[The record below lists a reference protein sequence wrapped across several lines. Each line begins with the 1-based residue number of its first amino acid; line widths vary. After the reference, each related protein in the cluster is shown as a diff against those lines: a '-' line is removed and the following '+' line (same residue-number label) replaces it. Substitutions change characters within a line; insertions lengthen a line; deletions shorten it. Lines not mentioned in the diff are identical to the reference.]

1 MEARDL
7 FTGRI
12 FDFFRD
18 AGRGTAGA
26 RRPFR
31 LLEAA
36 LFQRR
41 QARRR
46 AAAAAR
52 GLVVPPILIASLTR
66 KCNLHCT
73 GCYSQALRPAL
84 RPEAGSPGPERETL
98 RPEAE
103 RELSDERFME
113 VFREAIDLGVGTI
126 LLAGGEPLMR
136 RSLVEKAAGLRGILL
151 PLFTNGTLLDGAL
164 IERAARSSLVPVISV
179 EGEAGETDARR
190 GEGIYSGARIK
201 MAAMR
206 KRGLLFGASITLS
219 SRNAELVLSRAFLE
233 ALGQSG
239 ISVLF
244 IIEYVPVAPGTDD
257 LVLRP
262 EQKAALEET
271 ARFASLPYP
280 VVALP
285 GDEEDY
291 GGCLAA
297 GRGFV
302 HLSSEGKLEACPFA
316 PFSDTDVAG
325 RGLEEALASPL
336 MAAIRERH
344 GELSETRGGCALWNR
359 GGWVASLGAGC
370 KPREASQR
378 PAEMGIV

>member
-1 MEARDL
+1 LEAKDL
-7 FTGRI
+7 FTSRI
-12 FDFFRD
+12 FDFFKNAR
-18 AGRGTAGA
+18 RGTAGSK
-26 RRPFR
+26 RPFR

-41 QARRR
+41 QAKRRQ
-46 AAAAAR
+46 AAAAR

-73 GCYSQALRPAL
+73 GCYSQVLRPAGAL
-84 RPEAGSPGPERETL
+84 RL
-98 RPEAE
+98 EAE
-103 RELSDERFME
+103 EELSDERFME

-136 RSLVEKAAGLRGILL
+136 RGLVERAAGLKGILL
-151 PLFTNGTLLDGAL
+151 PLFTNGTLMDEGF
-164 IERAARSSLVPVISV
+164 IEKAARSSLVPVISV

-190 GEGIYSGARIK
+190 GEGVYAGAELR
-201 MAAMR
+201 MAEMK

-219 SRNAELVLSRAFLE
+219 SRNADLVLSKGFLD
-233 ALGQSG
+233 ALGRSG

-244 IIEYVPVAPGTDD
+244 IIEYVPIAPGTDE
-257 LVLRP
+257 LVLRA

-271 ARFASLPYP
+271 ARFAALPYP
-280 VVALP
+280 VIALP

-302 HLSSEGKLEACPFA
+302 HLSSEGKIEACPFA
-316 PFSDTDVAG
+316 PFSDTDVA
-325 RGLEEALASPL
+325 RRSLEEALASPL

-359 GGWVASLGAGC
+359 GGLAASLGASCPPLAPLSSKRTAKVRG
-370 KPREASQR
+370 
-378 PAEMGIV
+378 

>member
-1 MEARDL
+1 MEAKDL
-7 FTGRI
+7 FTSRI
-12 FDFFRD
+12 FGFFRD

-26 RRPFR
+26 SRPLR
-31 LLEAA
+31 VLEAA

-41 QARRR
+41 QAKRRR
-46 AAAAAR
+46 AAAAR

-66 KCNLHCT
+66 RCNLRCT
-73 GCYSQALRPAL
+73 GCYSQALRPAGEL
-84 RPEAGSPGPERETL
+84 GPEAS

-113 VFREAIDLGVGTI
+113 VFREAVGLGVGTI
-126 LLAGGEPLMR
+126 LLAGGEPLLR
-136 RSLVEKAAGLRGILL
+136 RGLVEKAAGLKGILL
-151 PLFTNGTLLDGAL
+151 PLFTNGTLIDGAF

-190 GEGIYSGARIK
+190 GEGVYAGAERK
-201 MAAMR
+201 MAAM
-206 KRGLLFGASITLS
+206 KERGLLFGASITLS
-219 SRNAELVLSRAFLE
+219 SRNAELVLSRGFLD
-233 ALGQSG
+233 ALGKSG

-244 IIEYVPVAPGTDD
+244 IVEYVPIAPGTDG

-262 EQKAALEET
+262 EQKAALGE
-271 ARFASLPYP
+271 AGRFASLPYP
-280 VVALP
+280 VIALP

-302 HLSSEGKLEACPFA
+302 HLSSEGKIEACPFA
-316 PFSDTDVAG
+316 PFSDTDVAH
-325 RGLEEALASPL
+325 RGLGEALASPL
-336 MAAIRERH
+336 MAAIRGRH

-359 GGWVASLGAGC
+359 GGWAASLGASC
-370 KPREASQR
+370 PPRED
-378 PAEMGIV
+378 

>member
-1 MEARDL
+1 MEAKDL
-7 FTGRI
+7 FTRRI
-12 FDFFRD
+12 FDFFKD

-26 RRPFR
+26 RRPIR
-31 LLEAA
+31 VLEAA

-46 AAAAAR
+46 EAAAAR

-66 KCNLHCT
+66 RCNLHCT
-73 GCYSQALRPAL
+73 GCYSQALRPAGAL
-84 RPEAGSPGPERETL
+84 RPE
-98 RPEAE
+98 
-103 RELSDERFME
+103 ELSDERFME

-136 RSLVEKAAGLRGILL
+136 PSLVEKAAGLRGILL
-151 PLFTNGTLLDGAL
+151 PLFTNGTLIDEAF
-164 IERAARSSLVPVISV
+164 IEAASRSSLVPVISV

-190 GEGIYSGARIK
+190 GEGIYAGAERK

-206 KRGLLFGASITLS
+206 EKGLLFGASITLS
-219 SRNAELVLSRAFLE
+219 SRNAELVLSKGFLD
-233 ALGQSG
+233 ALGKSG

-244 IIEYVPVAPGTDD
+244 IIEYVPVAPGTDG

-302 HLSSEGKLEACPFA
+302 HLSSEGKIEACPFA

-325 RGLEEALASPL
+325 RGLGEALASPL

-359 GGWVASLGAGC
+359 GGWAASLGAGC
-370 KPREASQR
+370 PPREASQR